1 MSSRRSRRSSS
12 HNSDHTKEI
21 LVYNAAADGATQ
33 ELPES
38 DVGNYQLM
46 MARFLAC
53 VKGPTRF
60 NIWQFADTN
69 KAYKS
74 EFAKCL
80 KLKQMQ
86 FDCLLLESGLVI
98 SSHNM
103 TTEQN
108 ANAYYN
114 IRGGRKTFES
124 LVGRYEYLKH
134 YVRLEIHSALDY
146 KFSDGSNFYS
156 NETSRFEAIAGW
168 KTLYKQMINEC
179 ETKQHKDKII
189 KCRAIQRTQRQR
201 NSDADNE
208 EDAEDEDEL
217 SSGRSQPQD
226 NAGDEATGGGT
237 IDDQGESNSSS
248 LTTNTTTTEE
258 GRGDVPDTAAPRTIS
273 WKSNQND
280 EDEVQESYNTS
291 LLRRAKKEAPK
302 HLLALHDMVNGDK
315 DLALAILALAKREI
329 GGCA

>member
-53 VKGPTRF
+53 VKGSTRF
-60 NIWQFADTN
+60 NIWHFADTGR
-69 KAYKS
+69 KVYKS
-74 EFAKCL
+74 EFAICL

-86 FDCLLLESGLVI
+86 VDCLLLESGLI
-98 SSHNM
+98 SSRSM

-108 ANAYYN
+108 ANVSYN

-134 YVRLEIHSALDY
+134 YVRLEKHRALDY
-146 KFSDGSNFYS
+146 IFSDGSNFYS

-168 KTLYKQMINEC
+168 KTLYKKMINEC

-189 KCRAIQRTQRQR
+189 KCRAGRKSQAASSKLKGT
-201 NSDADNE
+201 E
-208 EDAEDEDEL
+208 EDAD
-217 SSGRSQPQD
+217 
-226 NAGDEATGGGT
+226 
-237 IDDQGESNSSS
+237 
-248 LTTNTTTTEE
+248 
-258 GRGDVPDTAAPRTIS
+258 
-273 WKSNQND
+273 
-280 EDEVQESYNTS
+280 
-291 LLRRAKKEAPK
+291 
-302 HLLALHDMVNGDK
+302 
-315 DLALAILALAKREI
+315 
-329 GGCA
+329 